1 MRKNTKNVF
10 NAWVKGHS
18 EKKQNSIWTDGY
30 KIYSYN
36 TPILQY
42 NDSGAIVIDMSK
54 YSRTT
59 TNHQNSIRRMCQETH
74 IEYLEAVCSHP
85 VICR

>member
-18 EKKQNSIWTDGY
+18 EKKQKSIWTDGY
-30 KIYSYN
+30 KIYSYKM
-36 TPILQY
+36 PILQY
-42 NDSGAIVIDMSK
+42 NDAGAIVIDMTK

-59 TNHQNSIRRMCQETH
+59 TNHQNSIRRMCQEMH
-74 IEYLEAVCSHP
+74 IEYREAVCTIQS
-85 VICR
+85 